1 MTIKKELYQNEYK
14 KINNHNLVRNLKLRY
29 ENLEVDCK
37 KDVNALQRMEKQL
50 FYSDQKV
57 QKKINKIYL
66 EEETNYGYDKL
77 SLPE

>member
-37 KDVNALQRMEKQL
+37 KDVNALQRMEK
-50 FYSDQKV
+50 
-57 QKKINKIYL
+57 
-66 EEETNYGYDKL
+66 
-77 SLPE
+77 